1 MAGEKIVELYSSVAA
16 VAALEGL
23 VTPAKARVALFVAFG
38 LTVSS
43 VSAQEPIKQDGI
55 KKENKEN
62 KEARKEAKKEVKE
75 AKKDAKEAKKDAKE
89 HKKEK

>member
-1 MAGEKIVELYSSVAA
+1 MKKLLILI
-16 VAALEGL
+16 L
-23 VTPAKARVALFVAFG
+23 ALFVAFG

-89 HKKEK
+89 AKKDAKEHKKEK